1 MASDEEVEV
10 RCSPRSSLDD
20 LEAEVDMLLP
30 TLAELLS
37 LAASYMLG
45 QSPPDSIISKV
56 RAFN

>member
-20 LEAEVDMLLP
+20 LEAEVDILLP

-37 LAASYMLG
+37 LAAS
-45 QSPPDSIISKV
+45 
-56 RAFN
+56 